1 MTQNTH
7 KAGKRMQERKQG
19 SEPNFSE
26 QSHYDGKYI
35 SQNTPFAAGVSSE
48 PGTYFQGFITGSESP
63 PRTIKRALYDST
75 PPSVDVK
82 EQGAEQ
88 KGFSPSNTRKR

>member
-7 KAGKRMQERKQG
+7 KAGKRMQERKQE

-26 QSHYDGKYI
+26 HSYYDRQYI
-35 SQNTPFAAGVSSE
+35 SQNIPVEARVS
-48 PGTYFQGFITGSESP
+48 FQGFVLTTRSESS
-63 PRTIKRALYDST
+63 PRSIKRALYDST
-75 PPSVDVK
+75 PPSDDVE

-88 KGFSPSNTRKR
+88 KELSPSNTRKR